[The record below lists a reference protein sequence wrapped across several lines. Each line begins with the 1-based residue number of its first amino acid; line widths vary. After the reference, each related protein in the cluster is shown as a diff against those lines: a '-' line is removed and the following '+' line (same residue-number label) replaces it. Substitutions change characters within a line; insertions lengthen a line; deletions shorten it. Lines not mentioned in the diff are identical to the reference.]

1 MILET
6 LVIVLALTHLS
17 QIHQLN
23 KRIGKF
29 ANLKA

>member
-1 MILET
+1 MLSA
-6 LVIVLALTHLS
+6 LLIVLALTHFS

-29 ANLKA
+29 AKPA